1 MSSYSILWHEIST
14 DVCKKLNVSDTSFSH
29 EAYRD
34 QIEVRNARA
43 NAYLILILEL
53 ILQEHRDKYS
63 VPSVSLSGAAALHH
77 KIFLKTKWLPQT
89 IRDLSYEDCLFVLL
103 EDLHP
108 ENLSTESQNY
118 LKILEIQKSAFVLN
132 KPLLEGWTPEK
143 YGHHTSRL
151 YQDNQ

>member
-1 MSSYSILWHEIST
+1 MSSHSILWHEIST
-14 DVCKKLNVSDTSFSH
+14 DVCKKLNVSELFFSH
-29 EAYRD
+29 GDYRD
-34 QIEVRNARA
+34 KIEVRQARA
-43 NAYLILILEL
+43 SAYLILILEL
-53 ILQEHRDKYS
+53 TLQEHRDKYS

-118 LKILEIQKSAFVLN
+118 LKILEIQKSVFVPDQL
-132 KPLLEGWTPEK
+132 LLEEWTPEK